1 MFDMKKV
8 EIEWGGKT
16 LTLETGRVARQA
28 DGAVLATYGETVVL
42 CAVTAARTVKEGQDF
57 FPLTVHYQE
66 KFSAAGR
73 IPGGFFKRER
83 GATEKETLTSRLI
96 DRPIRP
102 LFPDGFYNEIN
113 VIAQVLSY
121 DGETESDILAMI
133 AASAALTVS
142 GVPFMGP
149 IAAARVG
156 YKDGEYQLN
165 PSMEE
170 VAEGQLDLIVAGT
183 HDAVMMVESEAR
195 ELSEEVMLGAVMF
208 AHRECKK
215 VIEAIISLAEKAAK
229 DPWELA
235 AQADQ
240 AEVKQTLKHLI
251 GADLE
256 AAYKITDKQKRQD
269 AVNDARAKARE
280 AFDEQEP
287 QAYMAALKLVK
298 KLEAEIVRGAILK
311 TGKRIDGRDTTQVR
325 PIEAIV
331 GFLPRTHGSALFTR
345 GETQAI
351 CTTTLGTKDSEQMID
366 GLTGLSYERF
376 MLHYNFPPYSVG
388 EVGRFGAPSRR
399 DVGHGKL
406 AWRALKGVLPAHE
419 DFPYT
424 IRVLSDITESNGS
437 SSMATV
443 CGGSLS
449 MMDAGVPLKRP
460 VSGIAMGLILEGK
473 DFAVLSDILGDE
485 DHLGDMDFK
494 VAGTSEGI
502 TSLQMDIK
510 IAGITEEIMKAALAQ
525 ANEGRA
531 HILGEMAKAL
541 DHSREELSA
550 HAPRIETMQI
560 AKDKIRD
567 VIGTGG
573 KIIREIV
580 ATTGAKVDIDDEGVI
595 KISSSDLSQIEA
607 ARKWIAGIVEEAEVG
622 RIYEGKVVNIVDF
635 GAFVNFMGGKDGLVH
650 VSEIRN
656 ERVESVR
663 DVLEEGQEVKVKV
676 LEIDPR
682 GKVRLS
688 MRVVDQETGAE
699 LEDTRPPREG
709 REDRGPRGDR
719 DRGPRRDG
727 GDRGRGPRRD
737 GGGRDRGPRRE
748 GGDRDDRP
756 RGEARGDRDDRPRA
770 EGDRE
775 DRPRSDTDR
784 DDRPKGERGGRDDR
798 GGDRPPRSD
807 RGRGRDRDGD
817 DGEAPKFAPAFL
829 TRDDD

>member
-28 DGAVLATYGETVVL
+28 DGAVLATLGETVVL
-42 CAVTAARTVKEGQDF
+42 CAVTAAKNVKPGQDF

-102 LFPDGFYNEIN
+102 LFPEGFYNEVL
-113 VIAQVLSY
+113 VIAQVMSY
-121 DGETESDILAMI
+121 DGENEPDVLAMI
-133 AASAALTVS
+133 AASAALTLS
-142 GVPFMGP
+142 GIPFMGP
-149 IAAARVG
+149 IASARVG
-156 YKDGEYQLN
+156 YQGGEYVLN
-165 PSMEE
+165 PSQQQLADGE
-170 VAEGQLDLIVAGT
+170 LDLVVAGT
-183 HDAVMMVESEAR
+183 RNAVMMVESEAK
-195 ELSEEVMLGAVMF
+195 ELSEDVMLGAVMF
-208 AHRECKK
+208 AHRAIQP
-215 VIEAIISLAEKAAK
+215 VVDAIIRLAEKAAK

-235 AQADQ
+235 EPTDTSS
-240 AEVKQTLKHLI
+240 VKQQLRDLI
-251 GADLE
+251 GADIA
-256 AAYKITDKQKRQD
+256 AAYKTTSKSDRSAMLNAARDK
-269 AVNDARAKARE
+269 AKE
-280 AFDEQEP
+280 AFADADP
-287 QAYMAALKLVK
+287 QAQIAASKLMK

-311 TGKRIDGRDTTQVR
+311 DGKRIDGRDTKTVR
-325 PIEAIV
+325 PIEAMV

-366 GLTGLSYERF
+366 GLEGLSYSRF

-406 AWRALKGVLPAHE
+406 AWRALHAVLPSHE
-419 DFPYT
+419 EFPYT

-443 CGGSLS
+443 CGGCLAL
-449 MMDAGVPLKRP
+449 MDAGVPIKRP
-460 VSGIAMGLILEGK
+460 VSGIAMGLILDAGSGGK

-494 VAGTSEGI
+494 VAGTAQGI

-510 IAGITEEIMKAALAQ
+510 IAGITEEIMRVALDQ

-541 DHSREELSA
+541 DHTRTELSA

-560 AKDKIRD
+560 DKAKIRD

-573 KIIREIV
+573 KVIREIV
-580 ATTGAKVDIDDEGVI
+580 ASTGAKVDIDDEGVI

-607 ARKWIAGIVEEAEVG
+607 ARRWIAGIVEEPEVG
-622 RIYEGKVVNIVDF
+622 KVYTGKVVNIVDF

-650 VSEIRN
+650 VSEMKN
-656 ERVESVR
+656 ERVEKPG
-663 DVLEEGQEVKVKV
+663 DVVAEGQEVKVKV

-688 MRVVDQETGAE
+688 MRVVDQETGEE
-699 LEDTRPPREG
+699 LEDTRPPRE
-709 REDRGPRGDR
+709 DRGPRGDR
-719 DRGPRRDG
+719 GDRGDRGPRGPRRDG
-727 GDRGRGPRRD
+727 EGRGDR
-737 GGGRDRGPRRE
+737 GGRDRGPRRE
-748 GGDRDDRP
+748 GGDRDRGP
-756 RGEARGDRDDRPRA
+756 RGEGDRGPRAEGDRGDRGPRRDRDDRPR
-770 EGDRE
+770 
-775 DRPRSDTDR
+775 R
-784 DDRPKGERGGRDDR
+784 DD
-798 GGDRPPRSD
+798 
-807 RGRGRDRDGD
+807 DGP
-817 DGEAPKFAPAFL
+817 APDFAPAFL